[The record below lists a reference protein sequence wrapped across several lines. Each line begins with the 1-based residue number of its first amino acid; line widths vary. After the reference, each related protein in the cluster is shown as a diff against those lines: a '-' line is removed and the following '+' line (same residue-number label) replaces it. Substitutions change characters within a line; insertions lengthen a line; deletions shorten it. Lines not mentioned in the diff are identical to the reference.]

1 MIRQVAAFRNIKGD
15 ELVRR
20 IEHSESVV
28 RKVIG
33 AAAAINE
40 APNAEKLAVVEEE
53 LSHIT
58 VEVNELSKFTR
69 LNYSGFM
76 KVTP

>member
-1 MIRQVAAFRNIKGD
+1 VAAFRNIKGD
-15 ELVRR
+15 ELSRR

-28 RKVIG
+28 RKIIS
-33 AAAAINE
+33 AAAASE
-40 APNAEKLAVVEEE
+40 EKPDASKLSNVEEE
-53 LSHIT
+53 LGRIT

-76 KVTP
+76 KVSSS